1 MGVDAV
7 PDGLVDAWRLWRH
20 CLCRFGWYPL
30 FVAPL
35 VTCAC
40 ILDVF
45 SSTGCD
51 FVRVDIGFVPI
62 NDEWQDSRASLG
74 LFSFDS
80 HETDKNKWK
89 RSFNNG
95 CQPYSEEF
103 TSSFMGSDQSWQ
115 IARILAHI
123 SGISSAIACAT
134 VWLLTITPLPASFFW
149 PGVLLPAVVLAMAT
163 GAAKFIFFDAMICS
177 EDLWYMDESS
187 PPVPPQ
193 SCEIGESAVF
203 GIASTVAYFLCTILI
218 CFKSPR
224 KRKLDENFGKSPEE
238 KSNSQNT
245 NNTGPSGTD
254 IVCHDIET
262 GDTTTKTPV
271 IPKRSSSNS
280 GNTIK
285 ANNTL
290 QTPEVVAAHH
300 IRTTSDVT
308 WEGHGNLGNLGI
320 LSPIYS
326 QQPQTQTQKAKPQH
340 SDEDSESAQSIV
352 MVINDTHS
360 RSYSDGSSGASLGKF
375 QPIPNANSAST
386 ASRLPPRHNGK
397 THRRDKSSGS
407 DPGDSLPSKVSK
419 LSYADTHCLSDP
431 DQQSAASS
439 QKDTP
444 LVVAIPNRKSSP
456 STKSA
461 VNRLRFVSP
470 KKREDRN
477 DSAHSDSAVQKRE
490 KFEYLPPL
498 EEDTPKKNTNDD
510 HGDLINKCLQDL
522 ELSFVAE
529 KSGYDTL

>member
-1 MGVDAV
+1 M
-7 PDGLVDAWRLWRH
+7 
-20 CLCRFGWYPL
+20 
-30 FVAPL
+30 APL

-51 FVRVDIGFVPI
+51 FVRMDIGFVPI
-62 NDEWQDSRASLG
+62 NDAWQESHASLG

-80 HETDKNKWK
+80 NQTDKSKWK

-95 CQPYSEEF
+95 CQLYSDKF
-103 TSSFMGSDQSWQ
+103 TSTFLGADQSWQ
-115 IARILAHI
+115 IARVLAYI

-177 EDLWYMDESS
+177 EDLWYMDELS

-193 SCEIGESAVF
+193 SCEIGESGVF

-224 KRKLDENFGKSPEE
+224 KRKLDENFGKRPEE
-238 KSNSQNT
+238 KNNCINT
-245 NNTGPSGTD
+245 HSSCPSGTD
-254 IVCHDIET
+254 IVCHDHDIET
-262 GDTTTKTPV
+262 GDDPSKTSV
-271 IPKRSSSNS
+271 IPMRSSSRNEMNIS
-280 GNTIK
+280 VNTIK
-285 ANNTL
+285 ANNAHR
-290 QTPEVVAAHH
+290 TPELVAAAHH

-308 WEGHGNLGNLGI
+308 WDGHGNLGI
-320 LSPIYS
+320 LSPLYA
-326 QQPQTQTQKAKPQH
+326 TQTQKQKAKLEK
-340 SDEDSESAQSIV
+340 SDEDSESGQSVV

-360 RSYSDGSSGASLGKF
+360 RSYSEASSGASNK
-375 QPIPNANSAST
+375 PST
-386 ASRLPPRHNGK
+386 RLPPRHNGK
-397 THRRDKSSGS
+397 THRREKSSGS
-407 DPGDSLPSKVSK
+407 DPGSLPSKVSK

-431 DQQSAASS
+431 EQQSTASS

-456 STKSA
+456 STKSSVA
-461 VNRLRFVSP
+461 AHRLRYVSP
-470 KKREDRN
+470 RKRDDRN
-477 DSAHSDSAVQKRE
+477 DSAQSDSVVQKRE

-498 EEDTPKKNTNDD
+498 EEDTPKKSQNED

-522 ELSFVAE
+522 ELSFGGE
-529 KSGYDTL
+529 KSGYETL

>member
-1 MGVDAV
+1 M
-7 PDGLVDAWRLWRH
+7 
-20 CLCRFGWYPL
+20 
-30 FVAPL
+30 APL

-51 FVRVDIGFVPI
+51 FVRMDIGFVPL
-62 NDEWQDSRASLG
+62 NDGWQDSRASLG

-80 HETDKNKWK
+80 HERDKNKWK

-95 CQPYSEEF
+95 CQPYSDEF
-103 TSSFMGSDQSWQ
+103 TSNFVGADRSWQ
-115 IARILAHI
+115 IAKILSYI

-149 PGVLLPAVVLAMAT
+149 PGVLLPAVVLAMTT

-224 KRKLDENFGKSPEE
+224 KRNLDENFGKSPEE
-238 KSNSQNT
+238 KSNAQNT
-245 NNTGPSGTD
+245 HNTGSSGTD

-262 GDTTTKTPV
+262 GDDQAKTPV
-271 IPKRSSSNS
+271 TLKKSSTHS

-285 ANNTL
+285 ANNSL
-290 QTPEVVAAHH
+290 RTPEVVTGGPHH
-300 IRTTSDVT
+300 VRTTSDVT
-308 WEGHGNLGNLGI
+308 WEGHGNLGI
-320 LSPIYS
+320 LSPIYA
-326 QQPQTQTQKAKPQH
+326 QQPQTQTQNTKLQQH

-360 RSYSDGSSGASLGKF
+360 RSYSEGSSGASYKF
-375 QPIPNANSAST
+375 PNVANTNST
-386 ASRLPPRHNGK
+386 GSRALPPRHNGGK
-397 THRRDKSSGS
+397 MHRREKSSGS
-407 DPGDSLPSKVSK
+407 DPGSLPSKVSK

-431 DQQSAASS
+431 EQQSTASL

-456 STKSA
+456 STKTSSVA
-461 VNRLRFVSP
+461 NRLRYVSP
-470 KKREDRN
+470 RKQRDDRN
-477 DSAHSDSAVQKRE
+477 DVTQGDAAVQKRE

-498 EEDTPKKNTNDD
+498 EEDTPKKNLTED

-522 ELSFVAE
+522 ELSFGNE
-529 KSGYDTL
+529 KSGWETL

>member
-1 MGVDAV
+1 
-7 PDGLVDAWRLWRH
+7 
-20 CLCRFGWYPL
+20 
-30 FVAPL
+30 VAPL

-51 FVRVDIGFVPI
+51 FVRMDIGFVPY
-62 NDEWQDSRASLG
+62 NDAWHDSLASLG

-80 HETDKNKWK
+80 NQRDKNKWK

-95 CQPYSEEF
+95 CQPYSDKF
-103 TSSFMGSDQSWQ
+103 TSNFVGADQSWQ
-115 IARILAHI
+115 IARILAYI
-123 SGISSAIACAT
+123 SGISSAVACAT

-238 KSNSQNT
+238 KSNALNT
-245 NNTGPSGTD
+245 HISGPGGTD
-254 IVCHDIET
+254 IVCHDHDIET
-262 GDTTTKTPV
+262 GGDKIKTPV
-271 IPKRSSSNS
+271 VSKRSSTRNEMSMS
-280 GNTIK
+280 GATIK
-285 ANNTL
+285 ANNSYR
-290 QTPEVVAAHH
+290 TPEVVAANHV
-300 IRTTSDVT
+300 RTTSDVT
-308 WEGHGNLGNLGI
+308 WDGHGNLGI
-320 LSPIYS
+320 LSPIYAK
-326 QQPQTQTQKAKPQH
+326 QTQTRTQTQTQKSKHQN
-340 SDEDSESAQSIV
+340 SGDEDSESGQSIV

-360 RSYSDGSSGASLGKF
+360 RSYSEGSSGASNKF
-375 QPIPNANSAST
+375 PAVANANS
-386 ASRLPPRHNGK
+386 ASRLPPRHSGGK
-397 THRRDKSSGS
+397 THRREKSSGS
-407 DPGDSLPSKVSK
+407 DPGSLPSKVSK

-431 DQQSAASS
+431 EQQSITSS

-456 STKSA
+456 STKSSVA
-461 VNRLRFVSP
+461 THRLRYASP
-470 KKREDRN
+470 RKRDDRN
-477 DSAHSDSAVQKRE
+477 DSTQSDSVVQKRE

-498 EEDTPKKNTNDD
+498 EEDTPKKNQNED
-510 HGDLINKCLQDL
+510 HGDLINKMLQDL
-522 ELSFVAE
+522 ELSFGGE

>member
-1 MGVDAV
+1 MGKEV

-40 ILDVF
+40 ILDLF

-51 FVRVDIGFVPI
+51 FIRMDIGFVPV
-62 NDEWQDSRASLG
+62 NEAWQDSRMQLG
-74 LFSFDS
+74 LFSYDS
-80 HETDKNKWK
+80 HQTDKNKWK

-95 CQPYSEEF
+95 CQPYSDDF
-103 TSSFMGSDQSWQ
+103 SSNFVNADQSWH
-115 IARILAHI
+115 IARILAYI

-177 EDLWYMDESS
+177 EDLWYMGEEAS
-187 PPVPPQ
+187 PVPVE

-203 GIASTVAYFLCTILI
+203 GIASVVAYFLCTILI

-238 KSNSQNT
+238 RSRCNT
-245 NNTGPSGTD
+245 TNTGPSGTD
-254 IVCHDIET
+254 IVIHDIET
-262 GDTTTKTPV
+262 GDDQAKTPI
-271 IPKRSSSNS
+271 IPKRSSRNELSVS
-280 GNTIK
+280 ANTIK
-285 ANNTL
+285 ANNTIR
-290 QTPEVVAAHH
+290 TPEVVAAHH

-308 WEGHGNLGNLGI
+308 WEGHGNLGI
-320 LSPIYS
+320 LSPIYA
-326 QQPQTQTQKAKPQH
+326 QHAQTQTQKLKPQNN

-360 RSYSDGSSGASLGKF
+360 RSYSEGSSGASYKL
-375 QPIPNANSAST
+375 PTIANSN
-386 ASRLPPRHNGK
+386 RLPPRHNGK
-397 THRRDKSSGS
+397 AHRREISVGS
-407 DPGDSLPSKVSK
+407 DPGSIPSRVSK
-419 LSYADTHCLSDP
+419 LSYADTHLSDP
-431 DQQSAASS
+431 TADQQSTASS
-439 QKDTP
+439 KKDTP
-444 LVVAIPNRKSSP
+444 LVVAIPNKKSSSSP
-456 STKSA
+456 SSG
-461 VNRLRFVSP
+461 NRLRYVSP
-470 KKREDRN
+470 RKREDRN
-477 DSAHSDSAVQKRE
+477 DSTQSDLTVQKRE

-498 EEDTPKKNTNDD
+498 EEDTPRKNPNDD

-522 ELSFVAE
+522 ELSFGAGDA
-529 KSGYDTL
+529 KTGYETM